1 MTSLVITGGTVVDGT
16 GTPGFVADVRVVDGR
31 IAAIGSDLTGDERI
45 DATGCVVAPGFIDI
59 HTHYDAQV
67 FWDPSLTPSS
77 FHGVTTVIAGNCGFS
92 IAPTR
97 PEHRELIARTLENVE
112 DMDVAALAAGVPWN
126 FSTFPEYLDAV
137 AALPL
142 GLNFTAYIGHTALRL
157 FVMGDDAYERAAT
170 AEEIAEMVAV
180 LAEALDAGAV
190 GFATSV
196 APTHRGV
203 DGKPIPSR
211 FADRAELEALF
222 NCVGAAGKGVVE
234 VTPGEILP
242 LADIYDLQMTSGA
255 PFTITALLS
264 TPSMTHRNFV
274 DLNRAGIQRGA
285 NVWPQ
290 VSPRPLSFAM
300 SLAEPFTFNVN
311 SEFATLMSSSL
322 AERRAAYADHEWRER
337 VREVWSTGTFMVPR
351 CETFE
356 ISECSTN
363 PGLEGRGVADL
374 ALEGGVDPFDFIL
387 DLALMDPDLLLRV
400 RCVVAND
407 DPTEV
412 AFLISEAHCAFGLS
426 DAGAHVGQL
435 CDAPQATDLLG
446 NWVRDRNVMTLE
458 QAVHRLTKSQA
469 DLFQI
474 IDRGE
479 LRVGAWADI
488 VVFDPATVAPG
499 PIRRVADFP
508 ANSER
513 LTADQP
519 EGVRHV
525 LVNGVPIRK
534 DGMQLTLSAGPGRI
548 AEVGGQR

>member
-1 MTSLVITGGTVVDGT
+1 MTSLVITGGTVIDGT
-16 GTPGFVADVRVVDGR
+16 GAPGFVADVRVVDGR
-31 IAAIGSDLTGDERI
+31 IAEIGSELSGDERI

-142 GLNFTAYIGHTALRL
+142 GLNFTSYIGHTALRL

-170 AEEIAEMVAV
+170 ADEIAEMVAV
-180 LAEALDAGAV
+180 LTEALDAGAV

-211 FADRAELEALF
+211 FADRDELEALF

-242 LADIYDLQMTSGA
+242 LTDIYDLQMASGA

-274 DLNRAGIQRGA
+274 DLNRAGVERGA

-311 SEFATLMSSSL
+311 SEFAGLMSGSL

-337 VREVWSTGTFMVPR
+337 VRAVWSTGTFMVPR
-351 CETFE
+351 WETFE
-356 ISECSTN
+356 ISECSTT
-363 PGLEGRGVADL
+363 PQLEGRRVADL
-374 ALEGGVDPFDFIL
+374 ALEGGVDPFDFVL
-387 DLALMDPDLLLRV
+387 DLALEDPDLLLRV

-412 AFLISEAHCAFGLS
+412 AFLISEEHCAFGLS

-474 IDRGE
+474 VDRGE

-534 DGMQLTLSAGPGRI
+534 DGTQLTLSAGPGCI
-548 AEVGGQR
+548 AEVGAQR

>member
-1 MTSLVITGGTVVDGT
+1 
-16 GTPGFVADVRVVDGR
+16 
-31 IAAIGSDLTGDERI
+31 
-45 DATGCVVAPGFIDI
+45 
-59 HTHYDAQV
+59 
-67 FWDPSLTPSS
+67 
-77 FHGVTTVIAGNCGFS
+77 
-92 IAPTR
+92 
-97 PEHRELIARTLENVE
+97 LENVE

-126 FSTFPEYLDAV
+126 FETFPEYLAAV
-137 AALPL
+137 SELPL
-142 GLNFTAYIGHTALRL
+142 SLNFTAYIGHTALRL

-170 AEEIAEMVAV
+170 AEEIDQMVTV
-180 LAEALDAGAV
+180 LTEALDAGAA

-211 FADRAELEALF
+211 FAERVELEALF
-222 NCVGAAGKGVVE
+222 NCVGRVGKGVVG

-242 LADIYDLQMTSGA
+242 LGDIYDLQLQSGA

-274 DLNRAGIQRGA
+274 DLNRARWESGA

-290 VSPRPLSFAM
+290 VTPRPLAFAM

-311 SEFATLMSSSL
+311 GKFAELMSGDLKS
-322 AERRAAYADHEWRER
+322 RRAAYEDRAWRDE

-351 CETFE
+351 WETFE
-356 ISECSTN
+356 IDECAADRS
-363 PGLEGRGVADL
+363 LEGRKIAEIAAERNSDPFDLVLDL
-374 ALEGGVDPFDFIL
+374 ALEE
-387 DLALMDPDLLLRV
+387 PDLLLRV

-412 AFLISEAHCAFGLS
+412 AFLISEDHCAFGLS

-446 NWVRDRNVMTLE
+446 NWVRNRAVMTIE

-469 DLFQI
+469 DLFNLV
-474 IDRGE
+474 DRGE

-488 VVFDPATVAPG
+488 VVFDPTTVAPG
-499 PIRRVADFP
+499 PIRRIADFP
-508 ANSER
+508 ADSER

-525 LVNGVPIRK
+525 LVNGVPIRVDEK
-534 DGMQLTLSAGPGRI
+534 QVDANIAPGQI
-548 AEVGGQR
+548 AKIGSHR